1 MIIWTPK
8 ELERNNMRPQEAKE
22 SGLDLSSFLAF
33 LMENIFRDKLKEE
46 RKGGRKWQKERKK
59 DRQEF

>member
-8 ELERNNMRPQEAKE
+8 ELERNNMRPQEATE

-33 LMENIFRDKLKEE
+33 LMENIFRDELKEE
-46 RKGGRKWQKERKK
+46 RKGGRK
-59 DRQEF
+59 